1 MNDIINH
8 LQKRLEQTDNW
19 DMQENLT
26 LEKLKLLL
34 NEKFNEINYSDA
46 KEDVMR
52 FIKNKIVLDIWGKDF
67 FIAITNNLKIVN
79 NK

>member
-19 DMQENLT
+19 EMQENLT

-52 FIKNKIVLDIWGKDF
+52 FIKNKIVLDIWK
-67 FIAITNNLKIVN
+67 KIFL
-79 NK
+79 

>member
-19 DMQENLT
+19 EMQENLT

-52 FIKNKIVLDIWGKDF
+52 FIKNKTVLDIWEKDF
-67 FIAITNNLKIVN
+67 FIAITNNLKIFN

>member
-19 DMQENLT
+19 EMQENLT
-26 LEKLKLLL
+26 LKKLKLLL

>member
-19 DMQENLT
+19 EMQENLT

>member
-19 DMQENLT
+19 EMQENLT

-52 FIKNKIVLDIWGKDF
+52 FIKNKIVLDIWEKDF